1 MRRIFYFFITL
12 AAFAL
17 GLAASAH
24 AQDVPAEL
32 APILAWDI
40 SEVRPSGTDSPGS
53 VTFVKSPADT
63 LYAYYNAQG
72 RRTVWEAVLGGVRY
86 VYTPVHGTFAVD
98 AEAQAFLTLYADY
111 MGRYGDGDNN
121 GVPDLID
128 ALWLVEIVR
137 SEIGDGGSPEN

>member
-1 MRRIFYFFITL
+1 MRQIVAYLIIL

-17 GLAASAH
+17 GFAVSAT
-24 AQDVPAEL
+24 AQSVPASI
-32 APILAWDI
+32 APILEWDI
-40 SEVRPSGTDSPGS
+40 ESVRPSGTDSPGS

-98 AEAQAFLTLYADY
+98 QEAQAFLTLYADY
-111 MGRYGDGDNN
+111 MSRYGDGDNN

-137 SEIGDGGSPEN
+137 SEVE

>member
-1 MRRIFYFFITL
+1 MRQTVAFIVLL

-17 GLAASAH
+17 GFTAIAT
-24 AQDVPAEL
+24 AQEIPQSI

-53 VTFVKSPADT
+53 VTFVKAPSDT

-72 RRTVWEAVLGGVRY
+72 RRTVWEAVLGGTRY

-98 AEAQAFLTLYADY
+98 QEAQAFLTLYADY
-111 MGRYGDGDNN
+111 MSRYGDEDSN

-137 SEIGDGGSPEN
+137 GEVE